1 MKQTTAQIQR
11 DSELK
16 EKELISVIEV
26 LSGNEDFKRYLDIIA
41 ELKKSIKDECIKEGD
56 IEVIRGYQAQYAL
69 LDSIWKNAQLP
80 EERETGE

>member
-16 EKELISVIEV
+16 EKELTSIVEI
-26 LSGNEDFKRYLDIIA
+26 LSANQDFKRYLDKIA

-80 EERETGE
+80 EERESGE